1 MAVGVANIDPLTGAL
16 TRASLAVRLSREAEA
31 AGQAGGSF
39 SLLMLDL
46 DYFKSINDAFGHT
59 RGDTVLVEF
68 ARRVRVSIRDT
79 DLLFRYG
86 GDEFLVLLPGTSG
99 REAAGLARRLLEDL
113 RSHHFEGDPP
123 LFLSASIGAASYPTE
138 APDASAL
145 VELADQRAYLAKR
158 AGRDSVHAGDE
169 TSTGGTPASP
179 LGSVSRLIERDAALQ
194 TFGDFLDALPGAGRG
209 AFSVLGQAGAGLSR
223 FLQETATLGRLR
235 GYMVMHLQGDSALK
249 QAELGA
255 LHRAGHAWLPPS
267 VYDPV
272 EVALIIDAQVRTG
285 GHAGLMF
292 AVDDVAALDD
302 ATLETLRAGMASSP
316 GYPVCI
322 VSTGHGQPEKLQG
335 VDVPLLASVE
345 LRPLSRS
352 GLGVWV
358 RSLLRWEPPARFIS
372 WLHRETGGLPAL
384 VERALYHLLEK
395 AVLFQNGGNW
405 TLAADYTAV
414 ELERGQG
421 RETKPRPDS
430 LPSLPYSFVG
440 RGREMAKLR
449 DLVSLERLVTVT
461 GPGGVGKTH
470 LALHAASEMLDGFQD
485 GVFFVPLATILDPEL
500 VAPGIAQVLGVKAPG
515 GGSPVEALVDY
526 LRDKKLLLLLD
537 NLEQVSSAAPILGR
551 LVHACPGLRV
561 LVTSRE
567 PLHLRG
573 EHVFPLA
580 PLAVPQLNDRRPA
593 SIESYPAVT
602 LFVQRAQAANPG
614 FELTPDNAETV
625 AAICSRL
632 DGLPLAIE
640 LVAARTR
647 HMSPKAILARLGTRL
662 DPSALRLLTGG
673 PRDLP
678 ARHQTL
684 RDAIAWSY
692 DLLPREE
699 QLLFACLGAFA
710 GGFTLAAV
718 EAICASEGGPLPGAP
733 MLDLVTSLLD
743 KSLLRA
749 THDACSEDE
758 PRYTLL
764 EMLREF
770 AGERLAA
777 TGDREKVS
785 RLHALYFM
793 RLADETEAKLT
804 GPDQKPV
811 LARLVQEHDNLR
823 AALAQSVQAGDV
835 ELALRTA
842 GGLWRFWWLQGHIEE
857 GRGWLRKVLALLDDG
872 PWTADEG
879 GMPEY
884 LAFPASRA
892 LQGAGVLARCQCDY
906 SGAKSLLERGLALA
920 RRSGETLRSA
930 ALLNSLGLVALD
942 QGLYAEAEPYF
953 MQSMDIERQLGDK
966 QRLAI
971 SLNNL
976 GGVSHYQ
983 GRYERAT
990 EFYLESLA
998 LRRELG
1004 DNWGIAN
1011 SLYNLGESA
1020 YFQGKY
1026 AEAASLHRE
1035 SLALRRELGDTRGLA
1050 PCMEGLAGALAALG
1064 ECAVAARLLGAS
1076 EVLREANAA
1085 PVSHADRA
1093 HHEQMVAVA
1102 RAGLPEGA
1110 FAQAWSAGREMSL
1123 EQALG
1128 TGLAASP

>member
-16 TRASLAVRLSREAEA
+16 TRASLADRLSREVEA
-31 AGQAGGSF
+31 ASRTGGSF

-46 DYFKSINDAFGHT
+46 DYFKSINDAFGHS
-59 RGDTVLVEF
+59 RGDAVLVEF
-68 ARRVRVSIRDT
+68 ARRVRASIRDT
-79 DLLFRYG
+79 DLLFRYW

-99 REAAGLARRLLEDL
+99 RDAAGLARRLLEDL

-138 APDASAL
+138 APDASTL
-145 VELADQRAYLAKR
+145 VELADRRAYLAKR
-158 AGRDSVHAGDE
+158 AGRDSVHAGDD
-169 TSTGGTPASP
+169 TPNTPASASP
-179 LGSVSRLIERDAALQ
+179 FGSVSRLIERDAALQ
-194 TFGDFLDALPGAGRG
+194 TFGDFLDALREAGRG
-209 AFSVLGQAGAGLSR
+209 ALSVWGQVGAGLSR
-223 FLQETATLGRLR
+223 FLQEASTLGRLR
-235 GYMVMHLQGDSALK
+235 GYMVAHVQGDSALK
-249 QAELGA
+249 EVAFGA

-267 VYDPV
+267 VHDPV
-272 EVALIIDAQVRTG
+272 EAARIIDAQVSTG

-292 AVDDVAALDD
+292 AVDGLAALDD
-302 ATLETLRAGMASSP
+302 ATLEMLLAVMASPS

-322 VSTGHGQPEKLQG
+322 VSTGHGQPEKLLG
-335 VDVPLLASVE
+335 VDVPLLVLVE
-345 LRPLSRS
+345 LLPLSRS

-372 WLHRETGGLPAL
+372 WLHRETGGLPAR
-384 VERALYHLLEK
+384 VERALLHLHEK
-395 AVLFQNGGNW
+395 GVLLQDGGGW
-405 TLAADYTAV
+405 TLAEDFTAV
-414 ELERGQG
+414 ELGRAVG
-421 RETKPRPDS
+421 REPKSRSDS

-440 RGREMAKLR
+440 RRREMAKLR
-449 DLVSLERLVTVT
+449 DLVRLERLVTVT

-470 LALHAASEMLDGFQD
+470 LALHAASEMLDDFQD

-515 GGSPVEALVDY
+515 GGNPVGALIDY
-526 LRDKKLLLLLD
+526 LHDRKLLLLLD
-537 NLEQVSSAAPILGR
+537 NLEQVSSAAPFLGQ

-567 PLHLRG
+567 PLRLRG

-602 LFVQRAQAANPG
+602 LFVQRAQATNPA
-614 FELTPDNAETV
+614 FELTPNNAETV

-647 HMSPKAILARLGTRL
+647 LMPVKAILARLGTRS

-692 DLLPREE
+692 DLLAREE

-718 EAICASEGGPLPGAP
+718 EEICAAEEGPLPGAP
-733 MLDLVTSLLD
+733 VLDLVTSLLD

-758 PRYTLL
+758 PRYTML

-777 TGDREKVS
+777 MGERERVA

-793 RLADETEAKLT
+793 GLADETEAKLT

-811 LARLVQEHDNLR
+811 LARLAQEHDNLR
-823 AALAQSVQAGDV
+823 VALAWSLQAGDA
-835 ELALRTA
+835 EIALRTA
-842 GGLWRFWWLQGHIEE
+842 GGLWRFWWLQGHIAE
-857 GRGWLRKVLALLDDG
+857 GRGWLRKALALLDDG
-872 PWTADEG
+872 RWTADNG
-879 GMPEY
+879 GRPGHM
-884 LAFPASRA
+884 AFPASRA

-906 SGAKSLLERGLALA
+906 SEAKALLERGLGLA
-920 RRSGETLRSA
+920 RRAGETLRSA

-1020 YFQGKY
+1020 YFQGQY

-1064 ECAVAARLLGAS
+1064 ECAVAARLLGAA

-1093 HHEQMVAVA
+1093 HHEQMVAGA
-1102 RAGLPEGA
+1102 KSGLAEGA
-1110 FAQAWSAGREMSL
+1110 FAEAWLAGREMSL
-1123 EQALG
+1123 EQALS
-1128 TGLAASP
+1128 TGLGASL